1 MMHSFSVCCAGDAAA
16 APTSRRLTWS
26 AVAIASS
33 GVATGCRGGG
43 AVHKKSVIINARKKP
58 KFAASVAFVFQVF
71 GSAARKDYDCGKCG
85 SNLHRNWTCFTRALN
100 TCRSTE
106 LLLLLPCSLPQR
118 STVAMLGHFWLL
130 FIMTIKIGATLCGN
144 CCCCC

>member
-43 AVHKKSVIINARKKP
+43 GGGTVHKKSVIINARKKP
-58 KFAASVAFVFQVF
+58 KIAASVAFVFQVF
-71 GSAARKDYDCGKCG
+71 GSAGSEEGLRLWQMWQQLAPQLDMFHARIEHLSIY
-85 SNLHRNWTCFTRALN
+85 SAAAPLQLATALHSRHARAL
-100 TCRSTE
+100 
-106 LLLLLPCSLPQR
+106 L
-118 STVAMLGHFWLL
+118 VAFYYD
-130 FIMTIKIGATLCGN
+130 N
-144 CCCCC
+144 

>member
-1 MMHSFSVCCAGDAAA
+1 MHSFSVCCAGDAAA

-33 GVATGCRGGG
+33 GVATGCRRGRGT
-43 AVHKKSVIINARKKP
+43 VHKKSVIINARKKP
-58 KFAASVAFVFQVF
+58 KIAASVAFVFQVF

-106 LLLLLPCSLPQR
+106 LLPCSLPH
-118 STVAMLGHFWLL
+118 STAFAMLGHFWLL